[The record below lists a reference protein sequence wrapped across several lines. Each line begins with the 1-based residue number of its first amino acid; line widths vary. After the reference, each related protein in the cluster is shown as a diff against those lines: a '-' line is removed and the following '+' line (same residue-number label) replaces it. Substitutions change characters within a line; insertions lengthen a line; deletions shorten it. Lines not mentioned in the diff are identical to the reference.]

1 MKKIIKKIKTRQK
14 QKQKQSV
21 NVKVNIDQSK
31 RSINKP
37 SSKSNKPPP
46 YIPIPPIMINPATQT
61 SSQISPFS
69 FSEIK
74 DVIRNVMGEAINN
87 KEPTVRFVGE
97 EMKNPYDM
105 KTPQQNTSSK
115 LNESI
120 ERTADTT
127 FGTSFLPS
135 RILPTDYWIDVDAE
149 KENIKQQNESLSA
162 IFPKTPNDQTL
173 STKLNTD
180 EFGTPDEFTLSSSK
194 TNPIPS
200 TLSKKE
206 LRRQQVRQNYEDR
219 KQRKMETP
227 FVPLNLNNRSQEQLI
242 QQAEELELDIYNTNR
257 KGKGT
262 KRIKTKQQLIEEI
275 TEKLKTPVKTTPAS
289 EIFQYAR

>member
-1 MKKIIKKIKTRQK
+1 MKKIIKKIKSRQK

-37 SSKSNKPPP
+37 SSKSNKQP
-46 YIPIPPIMINPATQT
+46 YIPIPPIMLNPSTQT

-127 FGTSFLPS
+127 FGTSFQPS
-135 RILPTDYWIDVDAE
+135 RIFPSNYWIDVDEE
-149 KENIKQQNESLSA
+149 KENIRQQNESLSA

-180 EFGTPDEFTLSSSK
+180 EFGTPDEFTLSKEDIRKQNLHKNYLDRKERKEQTPFTPVNLNDRSK
-194 TNPIPS
+194 T
-200 TLSKKE
+200 E
-206 LRRQQVRQNYEDR
+206 L
-219 KQRKMETP
+219 
-227 FVPLNLNNRSQEQLI
+227 QEQ
-242 QQAEELELDIYNTNR
+242 ARELGIVINQPRTAGR
-257 KGKGT
+257 GS
-262 KRIKTKQQLIEEI
+262 KREKTKQQLIDEI
-275 TEKLKTPVKTTPAS
+275 TEKLKTPVETTTAS